1 MIKKLKS
8 SLSAKVFLL
17 TAALTAACC
26 MVTYLCITRF
36 APYIYRHDLAEADE
50 LLPYFAA
57 ELAQF
62 TKEDAKYAIPEYAR
76 IIREESDDEFA
87 LRLFRSDGRE
97 IAIPNIDPLADWQTA
112 VAGMDSLTGAELAQ
126 FDGKETTRR
135 CTLRFEEDAEE
146 YTLLVAKNT
155 DKESQV
161 AEALQKALPVLSTVI
176 LAVSVAAALF
186 CTAYLTVPVKRI
198 SKTAE
203 RMAALDFSGLCSVR
217 CGDEIGVLAGSLN
230 TLSEK
235 LSSALTE
242 LQSANRQLKAD
253 IDRERELERQRMSFF
268 SAASHE
274 LKTPITIIKGQLQGM
289 LYRVGRY
296 RDRDKYLAQSLE
308 AVGALE
314 KTVQEL
320 LTIARLDAPGD
331 TCRREALD
339 LSALLEERLA
349 AHEDLFMLSGLAVE
363 KEISPEVMIRGDARL
378 LQKAVD
384 NLLGNAAAYSPAGGG
399 VFIALR
405 QECGGVK
412 LTAENTGVHIPE
424 EEIPKLCEAF
434 YRVER
439 SRNRQTGGT
448 GLGLYIVKTILDLHE
463 AALAIGNTER
473 GVIVSVTFPVS
484 TEKTQGTQ
492 E

>member
-1 MIKKLKS
+1 LIKRIRG
-8 SLSAKVFLL
+8 SLAARVFLL

-26 MVTYLCITRF
+26 LATYLCIMQF
-36 APYIYRHDLAEADE
+36 APYIYRHDLSEEDE
-50 LLPYFAA
+50 LLPCFAE
-57 ELAQF
+57 ELARF

-97 IAIPNIDPLADWQTA
+97 IAIPNIDPLADWQNA
-112 VAGMDSLTGAELAQ
+112 VAGLDSLTGAELRQ

-135 CTLRFEEDAEE
+135 CTLRFEDDAEE
-146 YTLLVAKNT
+146 YTLLIAKNT

-161 AEALQKALPVLSTVI
+161 AEALQKALPVLSAVI
-176 LAVSVAAALF
+176 LAVSVAAAFF
-186 CTAYLTVPVKRI
+186 CTAYLAAPVRRI

-217 CGDEIGVLAGSLN
+217 RGDEIGVLAGSLN

-235 LSSALTE
+235 LSSALSE

-308 AVGALE
+308 TVGALE

-320 LTIARLDAPGD
+320 LTISRLDAPGV

-339 LSALLEERLA
+339 LSALVEERLA
-349 AHEDLFMLSGLAVE
+349 AHDDLFAQGGLTVE
-363 KEISPEVMIRGDARL
+363 ESIPQGVHIAGDARL

-384 NLLGNAAAYSPAGGG
+384 NLLGNAAAYSPAGGS
-399 VFIALR
+399 VFINLR
-405 QECGGVK
+405 KESGGAV
-412 LTAENTGVHIPE
+412 LTVENTGVHIPE

-448 GLGLYIVKTILDLHE
+448 GLGLYIVKTILDLH
-463 AALAIGNTER
+463 AAVLAIGNTEK

-484 TEKTQGTQ
+484 TEKTQTIQ